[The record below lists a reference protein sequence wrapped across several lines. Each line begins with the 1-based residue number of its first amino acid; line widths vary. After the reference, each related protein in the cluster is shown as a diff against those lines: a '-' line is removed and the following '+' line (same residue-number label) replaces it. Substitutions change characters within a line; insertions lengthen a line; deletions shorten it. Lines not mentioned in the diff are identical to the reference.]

1 MLFVYWYKVEKLF
14 NVRKW
19 LFYLRVTRDKV
30 LSRNLTAVL
39 IIYASFSLLKT
50 LRQSLQHYESF
61 LCFLP

>member
-14 NVRKW
+14 NASKW

-30 LSRNLTAVL
+30 LSRYLMAVL

-50 LRQSLQHYESF
+50 QRQSATL
-61 LCFLP
+61 